1 MLIEDKQFMANVATM
16 EALGYIQKT
25 IPTSSKI
32 QLSKQDIKTI
42 EEILL
47 KYIDRQI
54 VANTRDLLNLYNT

>member
-1 MLIEDKQFMANVATM
+1 MLLEDKQFMANVATM

-25 IPTSSKI
+25 IQTTPKI
-32 QLSKQDIKTI
+32 QLSKQDIETI

-54 VANTRDLLNLYNT
+54 ESNTRDLLNLYNT